1 MNSKKIYD
9 ELIKILLKKAKGFYY
24 TEEQEDYEK
33 TQIKSNNSEIYN
45 KNISFFDNFDTVST
59 QNKSS
64 NDIIKPSNENKQR
77 EQTNQ
82 NLVLVK
88 RKITTH
94 YIPPDMLAV
103 KILFETLKE
112 KVNENE
118 IENMS
123 DEELLNLKDKL
134 LGELINENIKN

>member
-33 TQIKSNNSEIYN
+33 TQNKSNNSEIYN

-59 QNKSS
+59 QNKSG